1 MCKRS
6 SFHIGWL
13 ALEALAAEPYRE
25 IFDLALQAYGWPQ
38 IILDEGLSD
47 RGCEWDWYHTGTRYR
62 PGIQPSDIEESLMH
76 DVDVMIWSRG
86 MEYILQINPESEH
99 LLLQHGTTSFW
110 GISAA
115 AAMIV
120 PASTR

>member
-1 MCKRS
+1 MSKRS

-13 ALEALAAEPYRE
+13 ALEALAAEW
-25 IFDLALQAYGWPQ
+25 DL
-38 IILDEGLSD
+38 
-47 RGCEWDWYHTGTRYR
+47 YHTGTRYR

-99 LLLQHGTTSFW
+99 LLPQHGTTSFW